1 MKQAIAGDSTITAA
15 EEQVSCDLGGESA
28 ILNLSNGVYY
38 GLDPLGARIWE
49 LIREPKTVN
58 EVRDVILTEYD
69 VEPDVCE
76 RDLLAL
82 LSQLSEEGL
91 IQVRNG
97 QAA

>member
-1 MKQAIAGDSTITAA
+1 MKQQILGESTIAAA
-15 EEQVSCDLGGESA
+15 EEQVSCDIGGESA

-49 LIREPKTVN
+49 LIREPKTVY
-58 EVRDVILTEYD
+58 EVRDVIVAEYD
-69 VEPDVCE
+69 VEPEVCE

-82 LSQLSEEGL
+82 LEQLSDEGL